1 MSQVHNFKISMSLLK
16 LNYQVINMVFAET
29 DQSTERG
36 KHKNVNVSCNHKLL
50 ISSPP
55 TLGILSTVIFVVY
68 CHVPGQLG
76 SGTKD
81 YFQSLDL
88 QSKKYSRCKIS
99 GIRALVSRVIH
110 SPLL

>member
-1 MSQVHNFKISMSLLK
+1 MLQVHNFKISMSLLK
-16 LNYQVINMVFAET
+16 INYQVINIVFAET

-36 KHKNVNVSCNHKLL
+36 KHKNVNASCNHKLL

-55 TLGILSTVIFVVY
+55 TLGIFSSTVIFVVY

-81 YFQSLDL
+81 YFQFLDL
-88 QSKKYSRCKIS
+88 QSKKIQQ
-99 GIRALVSRVIH
+99 V
-110 SPLL
+110 